1 MAFLFKVGKYT
12 YHHGNIQN
20 SVYLWRIDICVN
32 EQELVNRHY
41 RIRNNLKQTIQVY
54 HTRAMRKEFIDTV
67 ELYVGKVEKA
77 RMRYIYSTWLND
89 SAAPINSETRDVD
102 DRVETMFELGDPDLI
117 TDFREI
123 NESRLPKYDIFWEYA
138 SKYLEGEAQ
147 ESILAVDERRH
158 DIFQHLAVAIS
169 TRDFR
174 NQVLK
179 ICPPNIPIPSIQWI
193 RLQFW
198 PKNPTYRSSLQFTG
212 KLPIKF
218 MVQSRQLRCN
228 HEDLHYASALFRY
241 QKEMA
246 ILLQMNS
253 WLVFMDDKHRCK
265 VGEPGYPVAAVE
277 RGRQVIVSK
286 NNAFKVA
293 DHDFTKCGIIPSVTM
308 LCNIPATIEE
318 SFYRGQVYI
327 GLKDPIF
334 QPSDSLRHMAELY
347 NILNSTNENKPYLFL
362 YTDGGPDH
370 RVTYVRVQ
378 LALIA
383 LFLKLDLDLL
393 IAVRTPPGHSW
404 KNPVERIMSILN
416 LGMQC
421 IGLMR
426 SKMGDDLEDI
436 MKKCNTMEEIRTRSN
451 NEPQLKEEL
460 INSLQA
466 PITLMKGIFERLSLK
481 DESFMTYESATNEE
495 IKNLWESLLE
505 IEDSLEMDDRT
516 RKDIKDKVSHFSIFI
531 LFYYLF
537 HYLKINQ

>member
-1 MAFLFKVGKYT
+1 MAFPFKVGKYT

-20 SVYLWRIDICVN
+20 SVYVWRIGINVN
-32 EQELVNRHY
+32 EQDMINKHY
-41 RIRNNLKQTIQVY
+41 TIRNNLKQTLQVY
-54 HTRAMRKEFIDTV
+54 HTRAMRKEFLDTV
-67 ELYVGKVEKA
+67 ELYIGKVEKA
-77 RMRYIYSTWLND
+77 RMRYIYSVWLQD
-89 SAAPINSETRDVD
+89 SAASINSETQDID
-102 DRVETMFELGDPDLI
+102 DRVEVMFELGDPDLI

-123 NESRLPKYDIFWEYA
+123 NEGRLPKYDVFWEYS
-138 SKYLEGEAQ
+138 SKYLEGIAQ
-147 ESILAVDERRH
+147 ESVLAVDDRRH

-179 ICPPNIPIPSIQWI
+179 ICPPNIPIPSVQWI

-198 PKNPTYRSSLQFTG
+198 PKNPTHKSSMQFTS

-218 MVQSRQLRCN
+218 MVQARQLRCN

-246 ILLQMNS
+246 ILLRMNS
-253 WLVFMDDKHRCK
+253 WLIFMDDKHRCK

-286 NNAFKVA
+286 NKAFKVA

-308 LCNIPATIEE
+308 LCEIPATIEE

-327 GLKDPIF
+327 SLKDPIF
-334 QPSDSLRHMAELY
+334 QPSDSLRHMTELY
-347 NILNSTNENKPYLFL
+347 KILNNTNENKPYLLL

-416 LGMQC
+416 LGMQS

-426 SKMGDDLEDI
+426 DELSNDLENL
-436 MKKCNTMEEIRTRSN
+436 MKKCNSMEEIRTYSKD
-451 NEPQLKEEL
+451 EPQLKNEL

-466 PITLMKGIFERLSLK
+466 PINLMEGIFERLSLK
-481 DESFMTYESATNEE
+481 DEPFITYKSATEEE
-495 IKNLWESLLE
+495 IKDLWESLLE
-505 IEDSLEMDDRT
+505 IEDSLNMDDRT
-516 RKDIKDKVSHFSIFI
+516 KKDIKDKVSRFYLIFI
-531 LFYYLF
+531 Y
-537 HYLKINQ
+537 